1 MKIYKNYIDNQS
13 FQNIKE
19 TMSSTYF
26 PWYYNEGVV
35 REGDEQAQLIHTF
48 FDKDKNYVNSDY
60 FNLLQPIIQKINP
73 FVLLRVKANLSL
85 KTDNPI
91 EQGFHTDFPKGKNIT
106 TALFYLNTNNGYTL
120 FENGKKVQSIENT
133 FVEFKGE
140 IGHTGVTSTDILNRL
155 VLNFNYIK

>member
-1 MKIYKNYIDNQS
+1 MKISKNFLNTQDLTNI
-13 FQNIKE
+13 QN
-19 TMSSTYF
+19 TLSSSYF

-35 REGDEQAQLIHTF
+35 RKNDGQAHLVHTF
-48 FDKDKNYVNSDY
+48 FDKDRNYINSDY
-60 FNLLQPIIQKINP
+60 YNLLQPLIQKINP
-73 FVLLRVKANLSL
+73 FVLLRIKANLSL

-140 IGHTGVTSTDILNRL
+140 IRHTGVTSTDILNRL